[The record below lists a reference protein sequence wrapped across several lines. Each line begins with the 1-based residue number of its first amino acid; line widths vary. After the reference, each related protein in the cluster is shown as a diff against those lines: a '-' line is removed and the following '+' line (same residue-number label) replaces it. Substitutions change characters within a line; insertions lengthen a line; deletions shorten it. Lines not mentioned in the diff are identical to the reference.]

1 MFCVWYLFG
10 VNCCCLFSLIGWCL
24 FVNLLFILHL
34 VLFTCGLSVFIC
46 WIGCFIGFSFGFS
59 FGFLAVSLTVV
70 GFHCWVGCYLVFG
83 ILLLDWGFLCW
94 VGVSFTGLAGLGVWG
109 LDLGFYMGSTGV

>member
-10 VNCCCLFSLIGWCL
+10 VNCCRLFSLIGWCL
-24 FVNLLFILHL
+24 FVDLLFILHL
-34 VLFTCGLSVFIC
+34 VLFICGLSVFIC
-46 WIGCFIGFSFGFS
+46 WVGCFIGFSFGFC

-83 ILLLDWGFLCW
+83 ILLL
-94 VGVSFTGLAGLGVWG
+94 GLGFSVLDWCFLHWIGGSRG
-109 LDLGFYMGSTGV
+109 LGG